1 MLSCERALLRLTLI
15 PYHTQILLNKLINRI
30 EIIQLHQQTL
40 SCFPM
45 CALYTGAQSIES
57 ILNEPFLFAISPRNN
72 ILLLYFYCYCYI
84 FDWIGDE
91 DDDDVAAAANDDAIH
106 VHIA

>member
-1 MLSCERALLRLTLI
+1 
-15 PYHTQILLNKLINRI
+15 
-30 EIIQLHQQTL
+30 
-40 SCFPM
+40 M

-72 ILLLYFYCYCYI
+72 ILLLYCYCYCYI

>member
-1 MLSCERALLRLTLI
+1 
-15 PYHTQILLNKLINRI
+15 
-30 EIIQLHQQTL
+30 
-40 SCFPM
+40 M

-72 ILLLYFYCYCYI
+72 ILLLYCYCYCYCYI